1 MGLHMNRYIKTAL
14 LAGAAWSALSTVVLA
29 QDAAPQEPA
38 TGLEDVI
45 VTARRTEEAAQ
56 RTPLSISAFSG
67 EALERQGAKDV
78 TDLQGAVPNL
88 NIVQGRGSSNATNI
102 YIRGVGQPDA
112 LQTFDPAVG
121 VYVDDVYYSRIR
133 GTQFDLLDLQRV
145 EVLRGPQGTLY
156 GKNTIGGALKLVSRT
171 PDSGPYLNVSGTY
184 GEYNEQTLRLSGAT
198 PMSDQFA
205 VGGAFI
211 TSRRDGYVTDP
222 VTGAEYN
229 DKDTLGVRLAAA
241 YTPSDTFRLDVAA
254 DYSRDDAG
262 MTVGRAL
269 APLFRSDLLAALG
282 FAPVVLQP
290 APAAG
295 SEYNFQT
302 RTTPGLPNSSE
313 LEHSGVSATATWTL
327 SDALT
332 LKSISAYRELSY
344 ADYIDIDAT
353 QFELGDVLVAVDQRQ
368 ISQEVQLAY
377 DNGGPITAV
386 GGAYVLKEDIVS
398 HQEAYGDDIFALA
411 GAPVGFTRF
420 IDDDLET
427 HSWAVYG
434 NVSWRAT
441 DALRVSGG
449 IRYTEESKDYLRSTT
464 TDWTIPSLLGGPF
477 AAFDPLFAPF
487 RADPTFAF
495 TVTETWNDVSP
506 MVSVDYQL
514 TPDAMI
520 YGRVSQGFKSGG
532 FNGRANN
539 PGEQQPYDPE
549 TVVSYEI
556 GAKTS
561 WMDNRLRANVAAFHN
576 NYEDFQARVSDC
588 VPNPAVPGGACVI
601 ALTVLNAGQLDIS
614 GVELEL
620 EARPIPALTLDAQ
633 IGYLDAA
640 YGEFE
645 ETRLVGGAQVV
656 YDRSGQ
662 APAFSPDWTARFGAA
677 YAVELGE
684 AGTVTLGAQA
694 RYRSDMALAVDN
706 ADIVTGVEFP
716 EMFQD
721 AYWLYDAR
729 LVWESADGR
738 YTAGLYGRNLSDE
751 VYKTDAQEFSSVA
764 GIRTAYYGAPRTVSL
779 TLTAR
784 Y

>member
-1 MGLHMNRYIKTAL
+1 MNRTVKTAL
-14 LAGAAWSALSTVVLA
+14 LAGAAWSAMATFAMA
-29 QDAAPQEPA
+29 QDAPPQEA
-38 TGLEDVI
+38 VAGLEDVI

-121 VYVDDVYYSRIR
+121 VYVDDIYYSRIR

-171 PDSGPYLNVSGTY
+171 PDSGPYLNLSGTI
-184 GEYNEQTLRLSGAT
+184 GEYDEQTLRVSGAA
-198 PMSDQFA
+198 PVSDTVA
-205 VGGAFI
+205 LGGAFI
-211 TSRRDGYVTDP
+211 TSTRDGYVTDP
-222 VTGAEYN
+222 VTGADYN

-241 YTPSDTFRLDVAA
+241 ITPSDTFRLDLAA
-254 DYSRDDAG
+254 DYSRDNAG

-269 APLFRSDLLAALG
+269 SPLFRTDLLLG
-282 FAPVVLQP
+282 STTVLQP

-302 RTTPGLPNSSE
+302 RTTPGLKNSTE
-313 LEHSGVSATATWTL
+313 LEHSGLSATATWTL

-332 LKSISAYRELSY
+332 LKSITAGRDLSY
-344 ADYIDIDAT
+344 TDYIDIDAT
-353 QFELGDVLVAVDQRQ
+353 QFELGDVLVAVDQDQ
-368 ISQEVQLAY
+368 LSQEFQLAY

-386 GGAYVLKEDIVS
+386 GGVYYLKENIVS

-427 HSWAVYG
+427 ESWAVYG
-434 NVSWRAT
+434 NVSWRVT
-441 DALRVSGG
+441 DALRLSGG
-449 IRYTEESKDYLRSTT
+449 IRYTEESKDYYRTTT

-477 AAFDPLFAPF
+477 AGFDALFNPF
-487 RADPTFAF
+487 RADPSFAF
-495 TVTETWNDVSP
+495 TVSDTWTDVSP
-506 MVSVDYQL
+506 MASIDYQI
-514 TPDAMI
+514 TPDAML
-520 YGRVSQGFKSGG
+520 YARVSKGFKSGG

-549 TVVSYEI
+549 TVLSYEI

-561 WMDNRLRANVAAFHN
+561 WMDNRLRANIAAFHN
-576 NYEDFQARVSDC
+576 TYEDFQARVSDC

-601 ALTVLNAGQLDIS
+601 ALTVLNAGELDIS

-640 YGEFE
+640 YEEFE
-645 ETRLVGGAQVV
+645 ETRVVGGMQVV

-662 APAFSPDWTARFGAA
+662 EPAFSPDWTARFGAA
-677 YAVELGE
+677 YGFELGD
-684 AGTVTLGAQA
+684 AGRLTVGAQA

-706 ADIVTGVEFP
+706 ANIVTGVEFP

-721 AYWLYDAR
+721 SYWLYDAR
-729 LVWESADGR
+729 VVWESADGR

>member
-1 MGLHMNRYIKTAL
+1 MNRYVKTAL
-14 LAGAAWSALSTVVLA
+14 LAGAAWSALSTGAIA
-29 QDAAPQEPA
+29 QDAPAQTEQAA
-38 TGLEDVI
+38 TGVEDVI

-67 EALERQGAKDV
+67 ETLERRGARDV

-133 GTQFDLLDLQRV
+133 GTQFDLLDLRRV

-171 PDSGPYLNVSGTY
+171 PDMGPYLNVSGTIGDY
-184 GEYNEQTLRLSGAT
+184 SEQALRLSGAAPLT
-198 PMSDQFA
+198 DTIA

-211 TSRRDGYVTDP
+211 TSTRDGYVTDP

-229 DKDTLGVRLAAA
+229 DKDTLGFRLAAA
-241 YTPSDTFRLDVAA
+241 ITPSDTFRLDLAG
-254 DYSRDDAG
+254 DFSRDDAG

-269 APLFRSDLLAALG
+269 SPLIRTDLLLG
-282 FAPVVLQP
+282 STTVLQP

-302 RTTPGLPNSSE
+302 RTTPGLPNSTE
-313 LEHSGVSATATWTL
+313 LEHAGLSATATWTL

-332 LKSISAYRELSY
+332 LKSISAYRDLTY

-353 QFELGDVLVAVDQRQ
+353 QFELGDVLVAVDQDQ
-368 ISQEVQLAY
+368 ISQEFQLAY
-377 DNGGPITAV
+377 DNGGAVTAV
-386 GGAYVLKEDIVS
+386 GGVYYLKEGIVS

-427 HSWAVYG
+427 ESWAVYG
-434 NVSWRAT
+434 NVSWRVT
-441 DALRVSGG
+441 DALRLSGG
-449 IRYTEESKDYLRSTT
+449 IRYTEESKDYYRTTT

-477 AAFDPLFAPF
+477 AAFDALFDPF
-487 RADPTFAF
+487 RADPSFAF
-495 TVTETWNDVSP
+495 TVSDTWNDVSP
-506 MVSVDYQL
+506 MASIDYQIN
-514 TPDAMI
+514 PDAMV
-520 YGRVSQGFKSGG
+520 YARVSKGFKSGG

-549 TVVSYEI
+549 TVLSYEI

-561 WMDNRLRANVAAFHN
+561 WMDNRLRANVAAFYN

-633 IGYLDAA
+633 VGYLDAA

-645 ETRLVGGAQVV
+645 ETRLVGAAQVV
-656 YDRSGQ
+656 YDRSDQ
-662 APAFSPDWTARFGAA
+662 EPAFSPDWTARFGAA
-677 YAVELGE
+677 YAFELGE
-684 AGTVTLGAQA
+684 SGRLTVGAQS

-706 ADIVTGVEFP
+706 ANIVTGAEFP

-721 AYWLYDAR
+721 SYWLYDAR
-729 LVWESADGR
+729 VVWESVDGR
-738 YTAGLYGRNLSDE
+738 YTAGVYGRNLSDE

-764 GIRTAYYGAPRTVSL
+764 GIRTAYYGAPRSVSL

>member
-1 MGLHMNRYIKTAL
+1 MNRYVKTAL
-14 LAGAAWSALSTVVLA
+14 LAGAAWSALSSFAMA
-29 QDAAPQEPA
+29 QDAAPQEDSV
-38 TGLEDVI
+38 GLDDVI

-56 RTPLSISAFSG
+56 TTPLSISAFSG
-67 EALERQGAKDV
+67 ETLEREGARDV

-171 PDSGPYLNVSGTY
+171 PDTGPYLNMSGTIGDY
-184 GEYNEQTLRLSGAT
+184 SERMGRASGGL
-198 PMSDQFA
+198 PINDMFA
-205 VGGAFI
+205 IGGAFVY
-211 TSRRDGYVTDP
+211 SARGGYVSDP
-222 VTGAEYN
+222 ATGAEYN
-229 DKDTLGVRLAAA
+229 DKDTLGVRLTAAI
-241 YTPSDTFRLDVAA
+241 TPTDAFRLDLAA

-269 APLFRSDLLAALG
+269 SPLFRTDLLLG
-282 FAPVVLQP
+282 SATVLQP

-295 SEYNFQT
+295 SEYTFQA
-302 RTTPGLPNSSE
+302 RTTPGLRNSTE
-313 LEHSGVSATATWTL
+313 LTHSGASAIATW
-327 SDALT
+327 SPNDAFT
-332 LKSISAYRELSY
+332 FKSITASRDLAYT
-344 ADYIDIDAT
+344 DYIDIDAT
-353 QFELGDVLVAVDQRQ
+353 QFELGDVLVDVEQDQF
-368 ISQEVQLAY
+368 SQEFQLAW
-377 DNGGPITAV
+377 DNGGPVTAV
-386 GGAYVLKEDIVS
+386 GGVYYLQENIVS
-398 HQEAYGDDIFALA
+398 HQEAYGDDIFAIA

-427 HSWAVYG
+427 ESWAAYV
-434 NVSWRAT
+434 NASWQVT
-441 DALRVSGG
+441 DALRLSGG
-449 IRYTEESKDYLRSTT
+449 VRYTEESKDYYRTTT

-477 AAFDPLFAPF
+477 AGFDALFAPF
-487 RADPTFAF
+487 RADPSFAF
-495 TVTETWNDVSP
+495 TVSDTWTDVSP
-506 MVSVDYQL
+506 MASLDYRI
-514 TPDAMI
+514 TPDAML
-520 YGRVSQGFKSGG
+520 YARVSQGFKSGG

-549 TVVSYEI
+549 TVLSYEI

-561 WMDNRLRANVAAFHN
+561 WMDNRVRANIAAFHN
-576 NYEDFQARVSDC
+576 KYEDFQARVSDC

-601 ALTVLNAGQLDIS
+601 ALTVLNAGELDIS

-620 EARPIPALTLDAQ
+620 MARPIPALTLDAQ
-633 IGYLDAA
+633 IGYLDSS
-640 YGEFE
+640 YGEFL
-645 ETRLVGGAQVV
+645 ETRGTVAAPIV
-656 YDRSGQ
+656 YDRSDQ
-662 APAFSPDWTARFGAA
+662 EPAFSPDWTARFGAA
-677 YAVELGE
+677 YVFDLSEYGEL
-684 AGTVTLGAQA
+684 TFGAQS
-694 RYRSDMALAVDN
+694 RYRSEMALAVDN
-706 ADIVTGVEFP
+706 ANVVTGVEFP

-721 AYWLYDAR
+721 SYWLYDAR
-729 LVWESADGR
+729 IVWDSADGR
-738 YTAGLYGRNLSDE
+738 YSAGLYGRNLSDE

-764 GIRTAYYGAPRTVSL
+764 GIRTAYYGAPRTLSF

>member
-1 MGLHMNRYIKTAL
+1 MNRYVKTAL
-14 LAGAAWSALSTVVLA
+14 LAGAAWSALSTLALA
-29 QDAAPQEPA
+29 QDAAPQEEA
-38 TGLEDVI
+38 IGLDDVI

-67 EALERQGAKDV
+67 AALERQGAKDV

-184 GEYNEQTLRLSGAT
+184 GEYNEQTLRLSGAA
-198 PMSDQFA
+198 PINDLIA

-211 TSRRDGYVTDP
+211 TSTRDGYVTDP
-222 VTGAEYN
+222 ATGAEYN
-229 DKDTLGVRLAAA
+229 DKDTLGFRLAAA
-241 YTPSDTFRLDVAA
+241 ITPGDTFRLDLAA
-254 DYSRDDAG
+254 DYSRDHAG

-269 APLFRSDLLAALG
+269 APLVRSDLLG
-282 FAPVVLQP
+282 GTTVLQP

-295 SEYNFQT
+295 SEFDYRT

-332 LKSISAYRELSY
+332 LKSISAYRDLSY

-368 ISQEVQLAY
+368 VSQEFQLAY

-386 GGAYVLKEDIVS
+386 GGLYYLKENIAS
-398 HQEAYGDDIFALA
+398 HQEAYGDDIFTVATL
-411 GAPVGFTRF
+411 PVGFTRF

-427 HSWAVYG
+427 ESWAAYA
-434 NVSWRAT
+434 NLSWRVT

-449 IRYTEESKDYLRSTT
+449 VRYTEESKDYFRTTT
-464 TDWTIPSLLGGPF
+464 TDWTIPVLGSPVLDPI
-477 AAFDPLFAPF
+477 FDAF

-495 TVTETWNDVSP
+495 TVSETWSDVSP
-506 MVSVDYQL
+506 MASIDYQI
-514 TPDAMI
+514 TPDAMV
-520 YGRVSQGFKSGG
+520 YGRVSKGFKSGG

-633 IGYLDAA
+633 VGYLDAA
-640 YGEFE
+640 YGEFL
-645 ETRLVGGAQVV
+645 ETRGTVATPII
-656 YDRSGQ
+656 YDRSDQ
-662 APAFSPDWTARFGAA
+662 EPAFSPDWTARLGAA
-677 YAVELGE
+677 YAFELGE
-684 AGTVTLGAQA
+684 GGTVTLGAQG
-694 RYRSDMALAVDN
+694 RFRSDMALAVDN

-721 AYWLYDAR
+721 SYWLYDAR

-764 GIRTAYYGAPRTVSL
+764 GIRTAYYGAPRTLSL

>member
-1 MGLHMNRYIKTAL
+1 MNRIAKTAL
-14 LAGAAWSALSTVVLA
+14 LAGAAWGALSTLTLA
-29 QDAAPQEPA
+29 QEAPPQDPA
-38 TGLEDVI
+38 VGLDDVV
-45 VTARRTEEAAQ
+45 VTARRIEESAQ

-67 EALERQGAKDV
+67 EALEEQGTRDV

-156 GKNTIGGALKLVSRT
+156 GKNTIGGALKLVTRT
-171 PDSGPYLNVSGTY
+171 PDSGPYLNVSGTI
-184 GEYNEQTLRLSGAT
+184 GEYNEQALRLSGAA
-198 PMSDQFA
+198 PMSDTVA

-211 TSRRDGYVTDP
+211 SSTRDGYVTDP

-229 DKDTLGVRLAAA
+229 DKDSLGVRLAAA
-241 YTPSDTFRLDVAA
+241 ITPSDAFRLDVAA
-254 DYSRDDAG
+254 DYSRDDSG
-262 MTVGRAL
+262 LTVGRAL
-269 APLFRSDLLAALG
+269 APLFRTDLLLG
-282 FAPVVLQP
+282 TATILQP
-290 APAAG
+290 APAPD
-295 SEYNFQT
+295 SEYDFQT

-313 LEHSGVSATATWTL
+313 LEHSGVSAIATWTL
-327 SDALT
+327 SDAVT
-332 LKSISAYRELSY
+332 LKSISAYRDLSY

-353 QFELGDVLVAVDQRQ
+353 QFELGDVLVAVDQNQ
-368 ISQEVQLAY
+368 LSQEFQLAY
-377 DNGGPITAV
+377 DDGGPLTAV
-386 GGAYVLKEDIVS
+386 GGLYYLKEDITS
-398 HQEAYGDDIFALA
+398 HQEAYGDDIFAVA
-411 GAPVGFTRF
+411 GLPVGFLRT
-420 IDDDLET
+420 IDDDLQTE
-427 HSWAVYG
+427 SWAAYA
-434 NVSWRAT
+434 NASWRAT
-441 DALRVSGG
+441 EALRLSAGV
-449 IRYTEESKDYLRSTT
+449 RYTEESKDYFRTT
-464 TDWTIPSLLGGPF
+464 TQDWTIPILGIPLVD
-477 AAFDPLFAPF
+477 AAFAPF

-495 TVTETWNDVSP
+495 EVSETWTDVSP
-506 MVSVDYQL
+506 MASIDYQI
-514 TPDAMI
+514 TPDAML
-520 YGRVSQGFKSGG
+520 YGRVSKGFKSGG

-549 TVVSYEI
+549 TVLSYEI

-561 WMDNRLRANVAAFHN
+561 WLDNRLRANVAAFHN

-588 VPNPAVPGGACVI
+588 VADATAPGGACTI

-633 IGYLDAA
+633 VGYLEAA
-640 YGEFE
+640 YGEFD
-645 ETRLVGGAQVV
+645 ETRVVGGAEVV

-662 APAFSPDWTARFGAA
+662 TPAFSPEWTTRLGAA
-677 YAVELGE
+677 YAFELGD
-684 AGTVTLGAQA
+684 AGTVTLGGQA
-694 RYRSDMALAVDN
+694 RYRSEMALAVDN
-706 ADIVTGVEFP
+706 ANIVTGAEFP

-738 YTAGLYGRNLSDE
+738 YSAGVYGRNLSDE

-764 GIRTAYYGAPRTVSL
+764 GIRSAYYGAPRTVSL

>member
-1 MGLHMNRYIKTAL
+1 MNRYIKTAL
-14 LAGAAWSALSTVVLA
+14 LAGAAWSALSTLAVA
-29 QDAAPQEPA
+29 QDAPPRDPA
-38 TGLEDVI
+38 VGLEDVI

-67 EALERQGAKDV
+67 EALERQGTRDV

-121 VYVDDVYYSRIR
+121 VYVDDVYFSRIR

-171 PDSGPYLNVSGTY
+171 PDMGPYLNVAGTIGDY
-184 GEYNEQTLRLSGAT
+184 SEQTLRLSGAAPLT
-198 PMSDQFA
+198 DTIA

-211 TSRRDGYVTDP
+211 SSTRDGYVTDP

-229 DKDTLGVRLAAA
+229 DKDTLGFRLAAA
-241 YTPSDTFRLDVAA
+241 ITPSDTFRLDLAG
-254 DYSRDDAG
+254 DFSRDDAG
-262 MTVGRAL
+262 LTVGRAL
-269 APLFRSDLLAALG
+269 APLFRTDLLLG
-282 FAPVVLQP
+282 SATVLQP

-302 RTTPGLPNSSE
+302 RTTPGLPNSTE
-313 LEHSGVSATATWTL
+313 LEHAGLSATATWTL

-332 LKSISAYRELSY
+332 LKSITAYRDLSY
-344 ADYIDIDAT
+344 TDYIDIDAT
-353 QFELGDVLVAVDQRQ
+353 QFELGDVLVGVDQDQ
-368 ISQEVQLAY
+368 LSQEFQLAY
-377 DNGGPITAV
+377 DDGGPITAV
-386 GGAYVLKEDIVS
+386 GGVYYLKENIVS

-427 HSWAVYG
+427 ESWAVYG
-434 NVSWRAT
+434 NVSWRVT
-441 DALRVSGG
+441 EALRLSGG
-449 IRYTEESKDYLRSTT
+449 IRYTEESKDYDRTTT

-477 AAFDPLFAPF
+477 AGFDALFNPF

-495 TVTETWNDVSP
+495 TVSDTWEDVSP
-506 MVSVDYQL
+506 MASIDYQIS
-514 TPDAMI
+514 PDAML
-520 YGRVSQGFKSGG
+520 YARVSKGFKSGG

-549 TVVSYEI
+549 TVLSYEI

-576 NYEDFQARVSDC
+576 KYEDFQARVSDC

-601 ALTVLNAGQLDIS
+601 ALTVLNAGELDIS

-645 ETRLVGGAQVV
+645 ETRVVGGAQVV

-662 APAFSPDWTARFGAA
+662 EPAFSPDWTARLGAA
-677 YAVELGE
+677 YAFELGE
-684 AGTVTLGAQA
+684 SGRVTVGAQS

-706 ADIVTGVEFP
+706 ADIVTGAEFP

-721 AYWLYDAR
+721 SYWLYDAR
-729 LVWESADGR
+729 VVWESADGR
-738 YTAGLYGRNLSDE
+738 YTAGVYGRNLSDE

-764 GIRTAYYGAPRTVSL
+764 GIRSAYYGAPRTVSL

>member
-1 MGLHMNRYIKTAL
+1 MNRYVKTAL
-14 LAGAAWSALSTVVLA
+14 LTGAAWSVMSGLA
-29 QDAAPQEPA
+29 MAQTAPVATAPQDEV
-38 TGLEDVI
+38 TGLEDIV
-45 VTARRTEEAAQ
+45 VTARRTSESLQ
-56 RTPLSISAFSG
+56 RTPLAISAFSG
-67 EALERQGAKDV
+67 ETLERTGATQV

-133 GTQFDLLDLQRV
+133 GTQFDLLDLERV

-171 PDSGPYLNVSGTY
+171 PDSGPYFNFSATA
-184 GEYNEQTLRLSGAT
+184 GEYDERSVRISGAG
-198 PMSDQFA
+198 PASENFA

-211 TSRRDGYVTDP
+211 YSARDGYVTDP
-222 VTGAEYN
+222 VTGAQYN
-229 DKDTLGVRLAAA
+229 DKDTLGFRVAAA
-241 YTPSDTFRLDVAA
+241 YTPTDTFRLDVSA

-269 APLFRSDLLAALG
+269 SPLFRSDLLG
-282 FAPVVLQP
+282 FPPVVLQP

-302 RTTPGLPNSSE
+302 RTTLGLPNSTE
-313 LEHSGVSATATWTL
+313 LEHYGVAATATWTL
-327 SDALT
+327 NDSLT
-332 LKSISAYRELSY
+332 LKSITAARRLDYT
-344 ADYIDIDAT
+344 DYIDIDAT
-353 QFELGDVLVAVDQRQ
+353 QFELGDVLVAVDQDQ
-368 ISQEVQLAY
+368 ISQEFQLAY

-386 GGAYVLKEDIVS
+386 GGVYYLIENITS
-398 HQEAYGDDIFALA
+398 HQEAFGDDIFSVA
-411 GAPVGFTRF
+411 GLPVGFTRF
-420 IDDDLET
+420 IDDDLKTE
-427 HSWAVYG
+427 SWAAYA
-434 NVSWRAT
+434 NATWQVS
-441 DALRVSGG
+441 DALQISGG
-449 IRYTEESKDYLRSTT
+449 LRYTRESKDYFRTTT
-464 TDWTIPSLLGGPF
+464 TDWTIPLLGVPALD
-477 AAFDPLFAPF
+477 AAFAPF

-495 TVTETWNDVSP
+495 TVSDSWEDVSP
-506 MVSVDYQL
+506 MASISYQL
-514 TPDAMI
+514 NPDAMI
-520 YGRVSQGFKSGG
+520 YGRISKGFKSGG

-549 TVVSYEI
+549 TVLSYEV

-561 WMDNRLRANVAAFHN
+561 WFDRRLTANVAAFYN

-588 VPNPAVPGGACVI
+588 VPNPALPGGACVI

-614 GVELEL
+614 GAELEL
-620 EARPIPALTLDAQ
+620 TARPIPGLTLDAQ
-633 IGYLDAA
+633 IGYLDAS
-640 YGEFE
+640 YGEFDE
-645 ETRLVGGAQVV
+645 VRLVSGSQVT

-662 APAFSPDWTARFGAA
+662 EPAFSPDWTARFGAA
-677 YAVELGE
+677 YDFDLGSN
-684 AGTVTLGAQA
+684 GRLTLGGQA

-706 ADIVTGVEFP
+706 ANIVTGVEFP
-716 EMFQD
+716 EMFQE

-729 LVWESADGR
+729 VVWESADGR
-738 YTAGLYGRNLSDE
+738 FSAGLYGRNLSDE

-764 GIRTAYYGAPRTVSL
+764 GIRTAYYGTPKAVSF